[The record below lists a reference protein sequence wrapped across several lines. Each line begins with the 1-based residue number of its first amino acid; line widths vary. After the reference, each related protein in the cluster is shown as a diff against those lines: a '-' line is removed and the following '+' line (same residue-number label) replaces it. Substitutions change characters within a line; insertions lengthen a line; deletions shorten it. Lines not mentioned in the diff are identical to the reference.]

1 MRVHRPFAFV
11 LKESYMRTLTRA
23 QYYKQQSMCRYMSR
37 MLANSQEYK
46 DTEAAMDK
54 AIVDATIYGVGYL
67 KI

>member
-1 MRVHRPFAFV
+1 
-11 LKESYMRTLTRA
+11 MRTLTRA